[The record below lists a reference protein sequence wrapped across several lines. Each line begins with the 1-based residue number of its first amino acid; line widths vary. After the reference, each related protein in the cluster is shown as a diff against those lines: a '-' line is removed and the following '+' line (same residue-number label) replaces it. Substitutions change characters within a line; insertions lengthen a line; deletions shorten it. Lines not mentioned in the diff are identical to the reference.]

1 MGTTPDGE
9 AYSADD
15 PELLAWV
22 QATAAFGFLE
32 AYRRYARKLTADD
45 IARYYGEGDK
55 AAALYGS
62 TGAPRS
68 EAELRA
74 FFARMA
80 PKLEPSPVIAE
91 FLDIMQTAPILPPA
105 GRPFQR
111 LMVRAG
117 VSAVPDWARQKLLLG
132 AEWDLSR
139 WERRI
144 VKAAAKIA
152 NRTALDGSP
161 PVEACLRLG
170 LPAGAGEEEAP
181 AALYVSLQSAHW
193 PETDLP
199 HLLITRSWTEQMD
212 GDENDGSEFGE
223 RTGR

>member
-1 MGTTPDGE
+1 MMTVYGPRGRTEAMIAGVRRMHGRVMGTTPGGE

-32 AYRRYARKLTADD
+32 AYRRYACKLTADD

-170 LPAGAGEEEAP
+170 LPADF
-181 AALYVSLQSAHW
+181 LYL
-193 PETDLP
+193 
-199 HLLITRSWTEQMD
+199 R
-212 GDENDGSEFGE
+212 
-223 RTGR
+223 R